1 MSVIASRVLKCRSP
15 SGIAEVP
22 VRVSQ
27 PEPVPGAWFC
37 HYEIQWPH
45 GRRAGYGSGVDAV
58 QALLI
63 ALMNIGA
70 ELYASEYHE
79 RGDLYWTEPGDG
91 FGFPAAKSIRD
102 LLVGADRAEY
112 D

>member
-1 MSVIASRVLKCRSP
+1 MSVIASRVLKCRVQSDL
-15 SGIAEVP
+15 IEVP
-22 VRVSQ
+22 VRVLQ
-27 PEPVPGAWFC
+27 PESVPGGWLC
-37 HYEIQWPH
+37 RYQIEWPN

-79 RGDLYWTEPGDG
+79 RGELYWTKPGDG
-91 FGFPAAKSIRD
+91 FGFPVAQPIRD
-102 LLVGADRAEY
+102 LLVGSDRIGF
-112 D
+112 